1 MSFFPEFLH
10 YTRNERKGIFALMVL
25 VIVLAIIPRIL
36 PFFVG
41 SKTTDFKAFEQQI
54 ATIHEKGE
62 VKETEVQRFYFDPNT
77 ISKDSL
83 ILLGLSPKT
92 AQTIL
97 NYRKKVGRF
106 SQKEDLQKIYT
117 LSPEDYQKIENY
129 IDIKKNG
136 SVSEGGNVATLLPTF
151 ERFDFDPN
159 TSSKEELLSLGLP
172 QRVVKTLL
180 NFREKGGHFYKEK
193 DLQKIYGLS
202 QTLFAELE
210 PFIQIEPKENKK
222 TGDKKKA
229 TKQLND
235 VDKSVRTEV
244 IIDINKASAE
254 EWQQLSGVGPAYAKR
269 IVNFREK
276 LGGFSSISL
285 VGQTYG
291 IPDST
296 FQKVKP
302 FLKLSPVLRK
312 IKINTASIDQL
323 KAHPFLKKKEASTI
337 IYYRQNHGNFT
348 NIEDLRKVRALKKS
362 IIDKLAPYLD
372 FDNK

>member
-10 YTRNERKGIFALMVL
+10 YTRNERKGIFALMIL
-25 VIVLAIIPRIL
+25 VIALAIIPRTL
-36 PFFVG
+36 PFFVE
-41 SKTTDFKAFEQQI
+41 SKTADFKAFEQQI
-54 ATIHEKGE
+54 AAID
-62 VKETEVQRFYFDPNT
+62 KEEAKEAEVQAFYFDPNT

-83 ILLGLSPKT
+83 ILLGLSSKT

-117 LSPEDYQKIENY
+117 LSPKDYQKLENY
-129 IDIKKNG
+129 IDIKKGG
-136 SVSEGGNVATLLPTF
+136 SEQKRDKAATLPQQF
-151 ERFDFDPN
+151 ERFNFDPN
-159 TSSKEELLSLGLP
+159 SSSKEELRSLGLP
-172 QRVVKTLL
+172 EKVVKILL
-180 NFREKGGHFYKEK
+180 NFREKGGRFYKEK

-202 QTLFAELE
+202 EALYAELE
-210 PFIQIEPKENKK
+210 PFIQIEAIENKK
-222 TGDKKKA
+222 TFDQ
-229 TKQLND
+229 TKTKDQTNVSD
-235 VDKSVRTEV
+235 EAIRAEV
-244 IIDINKASAE
+244 IIDINKASIE
-254 EWQQLSGVGPAYAKR
+254 EWQQLSGIGPAYAKR

-285 VGQTYG
+285 VAQTYG

-296 FQKVKP
+296 FQKIKP
-302 FLKLSPVLRK
+302 FLKPSPILKK
-312 IKINTASIDQL
+312 IKINTASIDEL

-348 NIEDLRKVRALKKS
+348 NIEDLKKVRALKKN

-372 FDNK
+372 FKE